1 MQVEDAD
8 DGVGGKPHGE
18 GGLPQK
24 LEPGHRNYG
33 TATKVCHRPQEPDGE
48 QVIQIHIQI
57 QKSKQNKIEQKT
69 YFQGICHFSC
79 FWVLSVYICIQG
91 ILSFL
96 LFPVTFGK
104 GWKVRML
111 EG

>member
-48 QVIQIHIQI
+48 QIIQIHIQI

-69 YFQGICHFSC
+69 YFQVICHFSRR
-79 FWVLSVYICIQG
+79 L
-91 ILSFL
+91 
-96 LFPVTFGK
+96 K
-104 GWKVRML
+104 GWKVFIPS
-111 EG
+111 